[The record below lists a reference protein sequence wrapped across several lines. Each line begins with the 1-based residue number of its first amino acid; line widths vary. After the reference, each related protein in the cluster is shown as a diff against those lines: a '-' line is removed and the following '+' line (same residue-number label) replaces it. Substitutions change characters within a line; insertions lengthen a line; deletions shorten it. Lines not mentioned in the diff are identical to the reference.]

1 MTFLALGEARGSVRL
16 LLTKNHPV
24 PSPAFR
30 AGAPVNPL
38 AKYNSLGFSVST
50 QKFIGQ
56 RLFLRGENHPITS
69 PALSETRKSVRLLLT
84 KNYPVPTPA
93 FIVGASVTR
102 LVVRSLRVNLLPYT
116 GHNSRLRATTEKF
129 SKIPQEEN
137 HPTSFPALDEARR
150 SVRLLLTKNHP
161 VPTPAFRAGAPA
173 NPLGSPQLRN
183 RHQPCWTPSFDYMVG
198 AVAGQL
204 AAVQRVAGCDS
215 RTKQLCVIHKLL
227 FRVWVPYACEI
238 SIIKQR
244 NHARYTN

>member
-1 MTFLALGEARGSVRL
+1 MRALPAKQLTDVPLQPSSLGTFLMLFYVKYGLNTVCKGDNS
-16 LLTKNHPV
+16 LTIKGIFY
-24 PSPAFR
+24 S
-30 AGAPVNPL
+30 

-183 RHQPCWTPSFDYMVG
+183 RHQPCWTPSASESMVKPF
-198 AVAGQL
+198 V
-204 AAVQRVAGCDS
+204 
-215 RTKQLCVIHKLL
+215 CVVSMMVIELV
-227 FRVWVPYACEI
+227 RI
-238 SIIKQR
+238 
-244 NHARYTN
+244 